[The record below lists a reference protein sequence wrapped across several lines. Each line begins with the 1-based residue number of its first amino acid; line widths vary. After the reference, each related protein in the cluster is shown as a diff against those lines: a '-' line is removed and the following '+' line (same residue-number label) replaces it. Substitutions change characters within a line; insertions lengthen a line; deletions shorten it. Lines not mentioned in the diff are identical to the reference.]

1 MPIFLFFEMIM
12 SGTQPVNGMTE
23 TLLVVGWDA
32 ATRSHLQRLDL
43 DFYHDL
49 DHRGT
54 LLPEPYWQSREVD
67 SGTAWATI
75 TTGLSMWDH
84 RVAML
89 SGMIENERLFR
100 LFSSVDRA
108 VPRNLFG
115 RPARIWLRSKF
126 LGDQPTN
133 ERIPFKRTWHYLPR
147 PLAFT
152 VPLTYPPKPTEG
164 VTVSGFPSPEI
175 AVEPSELT
183 DAVQERYDG
192 EPKKF
197 EDGELRPSYV
207 EDLFE
212 VHEQERDTVLWL
224 DEETDEE
231 FEFYFVVF
239 TLLDRLLH
247 VVDPE
252 DPVIEEA
259 YETIDETTQTLVE
272 HLDPDDV
279 MVISDHGMTYDPRG
293 KWKHVHDETEGIWA
307 GTTDFDL
314 ETHLDVTPAALSYY
328 DVEMT
333 DPEYDYGAV
342 GADDDE
348 MTEQLRDLGYL

>member
-1 MPIFLFFEMIM
+1 M
-12 SGTQPVNGMTE
+12 SE

-32 ATRSHLQRLDL
+32 ATRSHLQQLDL
-43 DFYHDL
+43 DFYHEL
-49 DHRGT
+49 NHEGT
-54 LLPEPYWQSREVD
+54 LLPESYWQSREID

-75 TTGLSMWDH
+75 TTGLSMWQH

-89 SGMIENERLFR
+89 SGMIENERSFR
-100 LFSSVDRA
+100 LFSKVDRA

-126 LGDQPTN
+126 LGEQPTN
-133 ERIPFKRTWHYLPR
+133 EQISFKRTWHYLPKS
-147 PLAFT
+147 LAFT
-152 VPLTYPPKPTEG
+152 VPLTYPPKPTDG

-175 AVEPSELT
+175 AVEPEGLT
-183 DAVQERYDG
+183 DDVRARYDG

-197 EDGELRPSYV
+197 EDGELRTSYV
-207 EDLFE
+207 DDLFRT
-212 VHEQERDTVLWL
+212 HNQERDTVLWL
-224 DEETDEE
+224 DEENDEE
-231 FEFYFVVF
+231 YEFYFVVF

-247 VVDPE
+247 VVGAD

-259 YETIDETTQTLVE
+259 YQTIDKTTQTIVDQLE
-272 HLDPDDV
+272 PDDV
-279 MVISDHGMTYDPRG
+279 MIISDHGMTHDPRG
-293 KWKHVHDETEGIWA
+293 KWEHVHDETEGIWA

-314 ETHLDVTPAALSYY
+314 ETHLDVTPAVLSYY

-333 DPEYDYGAV
+333 DSAYDAASV
-342 GADDDE
+342 GAADGE